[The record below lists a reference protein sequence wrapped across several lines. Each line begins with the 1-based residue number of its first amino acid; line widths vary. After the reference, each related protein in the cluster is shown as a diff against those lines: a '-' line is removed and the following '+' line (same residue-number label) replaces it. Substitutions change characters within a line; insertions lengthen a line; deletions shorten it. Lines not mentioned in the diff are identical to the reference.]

1 MQLVKDWLENTYS
14 LEWLMIID
22 NVDNAEAFF
31 KEKVHGKPLVEY
43 VPQSARGSLLFTTRN
58 RDIGIDLTRNSD
70 PIMIPSM
77 SEEEAQQL
85 LGDPLM
91 SSSTVEDRQNL
102 LEELDYLPLA
112 ITQAVAYMTKRRK
125 SIPQYLTLFRQ
136 SDSTKIRLLKHEF
149 SDFGRGEKRM
159 ESLATTF
166 VVSFDYLKKAHP
178 DAADLLSMMSFFD
191 RQRILGDVLHGQDAN
206 QLDFDDAIG
215 LLVAFS
221 FVTEEISRGRAF
233 YSMHRLVHLATRA
246 WLREIEPDGGEAF
259 SSIAMQQVAENLHI
273 RLSWVVKRPED
284 TVVDYMNIKR
294 LARTHI
300 QALLALQLQSP
311 SKETRLAQA
320 TLHLACALNWQWL
333 PESSQAIKESH
344 AAKALDIRI
353 NILGPDHVDTCTAMV
368 VTARCKI
375 FTKHHVVKAH
385 CRSTGNQETL
395 DRLSEDEKAVELLR
409 RGLDGFYNH
418 FELDYG
424 VVMYCN
430 TVLFQMQWPNGMEA
444 LIKMGNSRFQEML
457 ERLDTLPD
465 RGGRASSD
473 VCRIILSQ
481 YENPRWRREVLHHI
495 GEQLWERYHHVWS
508 EDLKEE
514 CHRIFLLEDAKT

>member
-1 MQLVKDWLENTYS
+1 MQLVKVWLENIYS

-31 KEKVHGKPLVEY
+31 TEKVHGKPLVEY
-43 VPQSARGSLLFTTRN
+43 VPQSARGSLLYTTRN

-77 SEEEAQQL
+77 SQEEAQQL
-85 LGDPLM
+85 LGDHLM

-191 RQRILGDVLHGQDAN
+191 RERILGDVLHGKDAN
-206 QLDFDDAIG
+206 LLDFDDAIG

-221 FVTEEISRGRAF
+221 FVSEDILWGRAF

-246 WLREIEPDGGEAF
+246 WLSEIEPDEGEAL
-259 SSIAMQQVAENLHI
+259 SSIAMQQVAENLNI
-273 RLSWVVKRPED
+273 RLSWIVREPED
-284 TVVDYMNIKR
+284 TVVDYINLKR
-294 LARTHI
+294 LPRTHL
-300 QALLALQLQSP
+300 QAFLALQLRSP

-320 TLHLACALNWQWL
+320 TLHLASTFNWYAQSE
-333 PESSQAIKESH
+333 PSQATKESH

-353 NILGPDHVDTCTAMV
+353 NILGPDHVDTCTAMIV
-368 VTARCKI
+368 AARCKI
-375 FTKHHVVKAH
+375 LANYHVVKVR
-385 CRSTGNQETL
+385 CRSIGDWETL
-395 DRLSEDEKAVELLR
+395 EKLSEDDKAVELLR

-418 FELDYG
+418 FEIAYREA
-424 VVMYCN
+424 MYCI
-430 TVLFQMQWPNGMEA
+430 TILFQMHLYSNEEA
-444 LIKMGNSRFQEML
+444 LTKMGNSWFQEML
-457 ERLDTLPD
+457 ERLNTLPD
-465 RGGRASSD
+465 RGERASSD
-473 VCRIILSQ
+473 VCRIIVSQ
-481 YENPRWRREVLHHI
+481 YKNHPRRKRLWHHI
-495 GEQLWERYHHVWS
+495 GQELWERYHHVWS

-514 CHRIFLLEDAKT
+514 CHRILLLKDAKA